1 MYLSIT
7 TFPYLTKTNL
17 TVLPFE
23 DEVLP
28 IGYGE
33 EYLLPTLVSLIIAVK
48 PVRAETTTMIP
59 ALPYSKLVEKHI
71 LECIQGGIGIRQMIA
86 SMQHLQDAPKSLST
100 MYKIYGS
107 FIEMER
113 AKINGAVGKKVI
125 DQALDG
131 DFKSQELF
139 LRSKGGWSPTQTNI
153 EVEQETDPEL
163 DESAT
168 DTLMSLLGYNTDATE
183 EETTCSCEED
193 NCRCS

>member
-1 MYLSIT
+1 MVISTTHLSY
-7 TFPYLTKTNL
+7 PNL
-17 TVLPFE
+17 VVIVAQLRSET
-23 DEVLP
+23 
-28 IGYGE
+28 
-33 EYLLPTLVSLIIAVK
+33 IAR
-48 PVRAETTTMIP
+48 RAETIVMIP

-125 DQALDG
+125 DQALEG

-153 EVEQETDPEL
+153 EVEQETDPDL
-163 DESAT
+163 DESAV
-168 DTLMSLLGYNTDATE
+168 DTLMSLLGYNENAPEE
-183 EETTCSCEED
+183 EETTCTCEED